1 MLNSA
6 VRYQRVSAFLY
17 TYPVFVPF
25 SKPPHTNAQ
34 NPGSSHRKSDTLLL
48 VPLAQMRSGTYVDFR
63 EGPLTLVNIVEVGD

>member
-6 VRYQRVSAFLY
+6 VRYQRVSASLY

-48 VPLAQMRSGTYVDFR
+48 VPLTQMRSGTYVDFR
-63 EGPLTLVNIVEVGD
+63 QGPLTLVNLVVVGD